1 MENVF
6 IGTSDFNKIVESGG
20 FFIDKTLFI
29 KEFIDSRTEVDVILR
44 PRRFGKSTN
53 LNMLES
59 FLSMSYSPN
68 VSSIKRFF
76 ENSLVGQDRKFMPQ
90 HFRQYPV
97 ILLSLKNCAGNT
109 WEEMKTGLWSCIK
122 DMF

>member
-59 FLSMSYSPN
+59 FLSMSYSPK

-76 ENSLVGQDRKFMPQ
+76 ETVWL
-90 HFRQYPV
+90 
-97 ILLSLKNCAGNT
+97 A
-109 WEEMKTGLWSCIK
+109 KTGNLCPSIFANTLLFYLALRTALEILGK
-122 DMF
+122 R